1 MITKTFEVRDRK
13 TFIPVLAVKL
23 VPDQEAERYLFA
35 ESGFGLTKGEQATYV
50 LMAKMSEWSTSTT
63 DPFEWKDRTLQEA
76 HNYINEHFDLLTS
89 GEVIDIEFILGE
101 TKKPKQPQR
110 L

>member
-1 MITKTFEVRDRK
+1 MITKTFEVRDGK
-13 TFIPVLAVKL
+13 IFIPVLAVKL

-35 ESGFGLTKGEQATYV
+35 VSGFGITKEQQAAYIYIIRI
-50 LMAKMSEWSTSTT
+50 SYSSFSTI
-63 DPFEWKDRTLQEA
+63 DPFKWKDRTMQTA
-76 HNYINEHFDLLTS
+76 HKYINENFDLLTS
-89 GEVIDIEFILGE
+89 GEVVDVEFILGE